1 MIQNVIMNKY
11 IKTDIEQGLKYL
23 KTGIMNALADI
34 ENGEQ
39 EIILGEHV
47 PFSLVVECAEERGW
61 RPFTDE
67 LDNDFDT
74 NGWEI
79 DYWYDMRLPNTEIKV
94 VIAGCLWM
102 GQKTKIYRE
111 NEE

>member
-1 MIQNVIMNKY
+1 MTQNVIMNKY

-23 KTGIMNALADI
+23 KTGIMNALADV

-39 EIILGEHV
+39 EVILGEYV

-61 RPFTDE
+61 QPWTDE

-74 NGWEI
+74 NGWEV
-79 DYWYDMRLPNTEIKV
+79 DCWYTMRLPNTEIKV
-94 VIAGCLWM
+94 TIYSCLWE
-102 GQKTKIYRE
+102 GQKTAIRIDE
-111 NEE
+111 AD